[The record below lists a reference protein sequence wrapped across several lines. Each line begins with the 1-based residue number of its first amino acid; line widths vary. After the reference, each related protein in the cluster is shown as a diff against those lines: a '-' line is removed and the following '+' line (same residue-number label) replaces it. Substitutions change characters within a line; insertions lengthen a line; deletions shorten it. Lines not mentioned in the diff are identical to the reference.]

1 MFIWL
6 SELLKQQ
13 APAVLVT
20 VAHAEGSVPREAGA
34 RMLVAADRLHDTIGG
49 GHLEYVAERMAR
61 AMLAQAPEEAGAQRR
76 LERMPLGPT
85 LGQCCGGVA
94 FLAFERVEPAG
105 HAHFRDIADA
115 LAQNA
120 ACLRRVPLDSAMPPQ
135 LEPNPEP
142 APASAG
148 PTRFIGDAQGARW
161 LLDLCAPPA
170 AQLYL
175 FGAGHVGAAIV
186 RAMAGLPC
194 QIIWVD
200 EREDMFPAQ
209 LPANVRMEAT
219 DTPQA
224 LVAAAPDHASFL
236 VMTHSH
242 ALDQALAEAILRRER
257 TGWFGL
263 IGSRTKRVSFERRL
277 RQRGITDE
285 RLAGMVCPIG
295 IPGIAGKEPAVI
307 AIAVAAQLLQLWQA
321 QAAAGAAEH
330 GKKQQA

>member
-1 MFIWL
+1 MTTWL
-6 SELLKQQ
+6 SALLAQQ
-13 APAVLVT
+13 APAILVT

-34 RMLVAADRLHDTIGG
+34 RMLVTASRLHDTIGG

-61 AMLAQAPEEAGAQRR
+61 TMLAQAPEEAGALQRERR
-76 LERMPLGPT
+76 LERLPLGPT

-105 HAHFRDIADA
+105 HAHFREIAEA
-115 LAQNA
+115 LARNTAVQ
-120 ACLRRVPLDSAMPPQ
+120 RRVSLDSAAPPL
-135 LEPNPEP
+135 LE
-142 APASAG
+142 PASAAS
-148 PTRFIGDAQGARW
+148 TRLINDAQGARW

-186 RAMAGLPC
+186 RAMADLPC
-194 QIIWVD
+194 QITWID
-200 EREDMFPAQ
+200 EREDLFPAQ

-219 DTPQA
+219 DTPEA

-242 ALDQALAEAILRRER
+242 ALDQTLAEAILWREP

-263 IGSRTKRVSFERRL
+263 IGSKTKRISFERRL
-277 RQRGITDE
+277 RQRGITDK
-285 RLAGMVCPIG
+285 RLADMVCPIG

-321 QAAAGAAEH
+321 QAAAGATEH